1 MNTPTTIERPTLDVV
16 SIALLADALQGL
28 IKLLDDGDLIRNTDG
43 DADVMVFMR
52 QGVKITNA
60 LRSAQ
65 EALEMAKS
73 AKIHEVFG
81 VIVQSGTDHEIGRPR
96 LTIETTEQ
104 QLRDL
109 SISPYG
115 KQCRVEVLAIIPSQ
129 LKPLIPNLEVSDSRH
144 ENQ

>member
-1 MNTPTTIERPTLDVV
+1 MKQ
-16 SIALLADALQGL
+16 SQDAAPG
-28 IKLLDDGDLIRNTDG
+28 
-43 DADVMVFMR
+43 
-52 QGVKITNA
+52 
-60 LRSAQ
+60 S
-65 EALEMAKS
+65 
-73 AKIHEVFG
+73 IHEVFG
-81 VIVQSGTDHEIGRPR
+81 VIVQAGTDPESGRAR

-104 QLRDL
+104 KLRDL